1 MRDIRTETQLKG
13 KRVLVRIDI
22 DDALETP
29 FPVRAIVPTI
39 SFLREQGARI
49 ILLAHVGRDGES
61 SALPLSEV
69 LNKEINVRFVPD
81 ITGDVAQDAV
91 VHMHDG
97 EVVFLENVRRDKREV
112 ANDEGF
118 ARELASLADVYVNE
132 AFAVSHR
139 KHASIVGVP
148 QFLPSFSG
156 IQFQKE
162 IEMLSKARMPESP
175 SLFILG
181 GAKFETKLPLITAFS
196 RLYDS
201 VFIGGALAN
210 NFFKARGFEIGTS
223 TLSGEENNISDLLVQ
238 ENILVPIDVVVAHE
252 GVRDI
257 KTPDALQLHERIAD
271 AGPQT
276 LALLKEKI
284 AHSKTI
290 LWNGPLGE
298 YENGFGEATDAL
310 ARALAESTARTT
322 VGGGDTAASIAS
334 LGLEEKFTFLSTG
347 GGAML
352 DYLLEG
358 TLPGIEALRS

>member
-1 MRDIRTETQLKG
+1 
-13 KRVLVRIDI
+13 
-22 DDALETP
+22 
-29 FPVRAIVPTI
+29 
-39 SFLREQGARI
+39 
-49 ILLAHVGRDGES
+49 
-61 SALPLSEV
+61 
-69 LNKEINVRFVPD
+69 
-81 ITGDVAQDAV
+81 
-91 VHMHDG
+91 
-97 EVVFLENVRRDKREV
+97 
-112 ANDEGF
+112 
-118 ARELASLADVYVNE
+118 
-132 AFAVSHR
+132 
-139 KHASIVGVP
+139 
-148 QFLPSFSG
+148 
-156 IQFQKE
+156 
-162 IEMLSKARMPESP
+162 MPESP

-284 AHSKTI
+284 AHSRTI